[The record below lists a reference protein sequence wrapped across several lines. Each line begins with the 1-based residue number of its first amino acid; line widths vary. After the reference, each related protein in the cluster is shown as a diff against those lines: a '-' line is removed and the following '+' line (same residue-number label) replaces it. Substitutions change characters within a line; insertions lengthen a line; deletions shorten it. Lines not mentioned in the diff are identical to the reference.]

1 MVSTRTR
8 PRLTGRQRTARA
20 LIFISLSLSVA
31 VGLTSLARA
40 QAPPSPPMA
49 KKVPKITTLHGVTLT
64 DDYGWLRNKGTPEVT
79 AYLEAEN
86 AYTEAGT
93 AHTSALRDTLYK
105 ELLGRIK
112 ESDEAVPARDG
123 DYWYYTR
130 TLEGKPYPLFC
141 RKRGSL
147 DAPEEIYL
155 DQNAL
160 AEGNTFHALGGM
172 DVSPDGA
179 KLIYLEDVTA
189 FREYTLHIKDLSTG
203 RVLESIP
210 DVWNGTAWAD
220 DNRTFFYTRA
230 DAAKRGNT
238 IWRRVLGTPRDADVK
253 VFEEPNVLYDVS
265 VFRSRGDAYIF

>member
-1 MVSTRTR
+1 MQAKAAHR
-8 PRLTGRQRTARA
+8 
-20 LIFISLSLSVA
+20 SLGEGGPVWLQ
-31 VGLTSLARA
+31 TSYGC

-49 KKVPKITTLHGVTLT
+49 KKVPKTTTLHGVTLT
-64 DDYGWLRNKGTPEVT
+64 DEYAWLREKGTPEVT

-93 AHTSALRDTLYK
+93 AHTAPLRETLYK

-123 DYWYYTR
+123 GYWYYTR

-179 KLIYLEDVTA
+179 KLIY
-189 FREYTLHIKDLSTG
+189 
-203 RVLESIP
+203 
-210 DVWNGTAWAD
+210 
-220 DNRTFFYTRA
+220 
-230 DAAKRGNT
+230 
-238 IWRRVLGTPRDADVK
+238 
-253 VFEEPNVLYDVS
+253 
-265 VFRSRGDAYIF
+265 